1 MASFESNIDKIT
13 DDNRLVRERERMLRA
28 YEQRR
33 NELKT
38 YENNLGF
45 LNFKSRSGEE
55 MLRQMNSKMQRIKD
69 DLAEIEKKIAII
81 DAKL

>member
-69 DLAEIEKKIAII
+69 DLAEIEKIGRAHV
-81 DAKL
+81 